1 MNAKKLFFGLIG
13 LTVALILATAGVFY
27 FANSFLVKS
36 SSKLNNLKVQN
47 SVIEKNEQ
55 IYTKA
60 RNDLAKNKDLK
71 QTVEDALPK
80 EKDQAKAIKEI
91 IQIGRNTGVKIEKI
105 EFTDSTL
112 GDKAKTTATT
122 PSASSP
128 SATPQAAPSAT
139 ITQAKP
145 IAGISGVQGIEMKVT
160 LAGPNDKTPINY
172 NGFVSFLDQVSN
184 NRRSMQIAQLDIQ
197 PGLKKADLKINI
209 FVKP

>member
-27 FANSFLVKS
+27 FANSFFVRS
-36 SSKLNNLKVQN
+36 SSKLNDLKVQN

-91 IQIGRNTGVKIEKI
+91 IQIGKNTGVKIEKI

-122 PSASSP
+122 PSSSA
-128 SATPQAAPSAT
+128 SATTPQAPSAT

-145 IAGISGVQGIEMKVT
+145 ITGISGVQGIEMKVT
-160 LAGPNDKTPINY
+160 LSGPNDKTPIDY